1 MTDQRDEQVAER
13 LARLPNALRSQT
25 VFRHL
30 SGARVPALLAH
41 PDAGWMDAGAR
52 PAARPV
58 VLWMHGRT
66 VNKELDPG
74 RYLRWQRAGIA
85 ACAIDLPGHGERLDE
100 AYQQADHTLMLA
112 EQCAGEIDG
121 VVAALSAPE
130 FNGAFDLDRVAIGG
144 MSAGGIVALVRLC
157 RPHRFRA
164 VAVEATTGDFAP
176 MRGRAFFVEP
186 WADRLNPIEHL
197 ENWAAIPFLAL
208 HSEADEW
215 IPVGA
220 MRSFVGAL
228 RERYGALGADPA
240 MIEMHTWPKT
250 GAPYEHY
257 GFGRVSNEA
266 KNLQTEF
273 LARHLGASPAVES

>member
-1 MTDQRDEQVAER
+1 MSNEGAEMHGER
-13 LARLPNALRSQT
+13 RARLPNALRSRT
-25 VFRHL
+25 VFRSL

-41 PDAGWMDAGAR
+41 PDSGWHDGGAE
-52 PAARPV
+52 PMARPV

-85 ACAIDLPGHGERLDE
+85 TCAIDLPGHGEREDE
-100 AYQQADHTLMLA
+100 VYQHSDHTLMLA

-121 VVAALSAPE
+121 VIEALGAAE

-144 MSAGGIVALVRLC
+144 MSAGGIVAIVRLC

-164 VAVEATTGDFAP
+164 AAVEATTGDFGA

-186 WADRLNPIEHL
+186 LASRLNPIDHL
-197 ENWAAIPFLAL
+197 DEWAPIPFLAL
-208 HSEADEW
+208 HSESDEW

-220 MRSFVGAL
+220 MRSFTAAL
-228 RERYGALGADPA
+228 RERYRALGVDPA
-240 MIEMHTWPKT
+240 LVEMHTWPKT

-257 GFGRVSNEA
+257 GFGKVLNEA
-266 KNLQTEF
+266 KNIQTEF
-273 LARHLGASPAVES
+273 LSRHLGAIPPVES